1 MDRDN
6 PIKNMGVV
14 TAAIPGIRHDTL
26 SFHASM
32 LNVGLYPT
40 YEAPH
45 EFMKWVEDTIEEW
58 PFECICSARNCVLR
72 SGGNTRLRELL
83 ADSKQALSSRAVE
96 NALSAFKSGLT
107 KIEYCGNEHECG

>member
-1 MDRDN
+1 
-6 PIKNMGVV
+6 MGVV
-14 TAAIPGIRHDTL
+14 TAVVPGIRHDTL

-45 EFMKWVEDTIEEW
+45 EFIQWVEEIVEEW
-58 PFECICSARNCVLR
+58 PFECICSAHNGVLR
-72 SGGNTRLRELL
+72 SSGNARLRKLL
-83 ADSKQALSSRAVE
+83 ADSKQALSSRAAE
-96 NALSAFKSGLT
+96 NALSAFKNGLP